1 MILLVREFIEIR
13 DLENF
18 RKVAEQSPLI
28 IRKDPFLFAQ
38 YFGIIFFIKLTNLEQ
53 NEVKKL
59 FEILKGKMVVIE
71 NLIKAS
77 SIADFIE
84 KEEKK

>member
-1 MILLVREFIEIR
+1 MVREFIEIK
-13 DLENF
+13 DIETF

-38 YFGIIFFIKLTNLEQ
+38 YFSVMFFIRLTNLEQ
-53 NEVKKL
+53 GEVKKL
-59 FEILKGKMVVIE
+59 FEMLKGKMIVIE
-71 NLIKAS
+71 NLVKAS

-84 KEEKK
+84 KEGR

>member
-1 MILLVREFIEIR
+1 LVREFIEIK
-13 DLENF
+13 DIETF

-38 YFGIIFFIKLTNLEQ
+38 YFSVMFFIRLTNLEQ
-53 NEVKKL
+53 GEIKKL
-59 FEILKGKMVVIE
+59 FEMLKGKMIVIE
-71 NLIKAS
+71 NLVKAS

-84 KEEKK
+84 KEGR

>member
-1 MILLVREFIEIR
+1 MVREFIEIR

-38 YFGIIFFIKLTNLEQ
+38 YFGIIFFIKLANLEQ
-53 NEVKKL
+53 GEVKKL
-59 FEILKGKMVVIE
+59 FEMLKGKIVVVE
-71 NLIKAS
+71 NLVKAL

-84 KEEKK
+84 KEGQK